1 MSKESVVVALLK
13 VGGVPEWVCRS
24 SLAKRQHSTNS
35 DCCSK
40 TAIILY
46 LIDNSFS
53 RNTETSRN
61 IRKSY
66 LLNPS
71 LPTPK
76 KMDLKNKVLGYKV
89 MDLESVWLRVLRV
102 KDLEEKVWWRLGWRI
117 YEGLGSR
124 VWGSGC
130 VACRGALQVQ
140 KHLLWPMFRV

>member
-13 VGGVPEWVCRS
+13 VVGVAEWVCRS

-46 LIDNSFS
+46 LILVDNSFS

-76 KMDLKNKVLGYKV
+76 KTDLGNKVLGYKV
-89 MDLESVWLRVLRV
+89 MDLESV
-102 KDLEEKVWWRLGWRI
+102 
-117 YEGLGSR
+117 
-124 VWGSGC
+124 
-130 VACRGALQVQ
+130 
-140 KHLLWPMFRV
+140 